1 MVELLQCGRTHG
13 YEQLKQAVTLA
24 LELGCADAEAVRYL
38 LSSSSLERVEGETLE
53 SADLGELARY
63 NRPVP
68 VTSEYD
74 QLVPDGAHGEVLS

>member
-1 MVELLQCGRTHG
+1 MAQ
-13 YEQLKQAVTLA
+13 
-24 LELGCADAEAVRYL
+24 ELGCMDAEAVRYL

-63 NRPVP
+63 DRPAP

-74 QLVPDGAHGEVLS
+74 RLVHDGAHKEVLS